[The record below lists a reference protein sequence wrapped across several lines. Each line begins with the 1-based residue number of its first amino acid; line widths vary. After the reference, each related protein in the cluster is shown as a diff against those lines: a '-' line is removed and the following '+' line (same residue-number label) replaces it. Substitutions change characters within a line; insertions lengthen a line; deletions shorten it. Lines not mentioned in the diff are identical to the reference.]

1 MSALEINEARIWG
14 DYRHMAITTSELD
27 RYREITRH
35 LANSHATSTYSLAKT
50 LGLPCADTRKELRR
64 MERKGYVVA
73 DSNGSNN
80 IYWSLK
86 P

>member
-1 MSALEINEARIWG
+1 MSAMEINEARIWG
-14 DYRHMAITTSELD
+14 DYRQMAITTGELD
-27 RYREITRH
+27 RYRAIARN
-35 LANSHATSTYSLAKT
+35 LASSHATSTYSLAKA
-50 LGLPCADTRKELRR
+50 LDAPCADTRRELRR
-64 MERKGYVVA
+64 MERRGYVVA